1 MKALLAATTVAIG
14 LILVGAIGGR
24 APDPVSTQP
33 AVSTPVQGADAA
45 AGLVML
51 EKEPD
56 LVPHLFSN
64 QCFMAAAYRRYQ
76 IPASGLDDAHA
87 AAGNLDPYFVDM
99 VYVATDQPCPG
110 TQAHTAQHTLT
121 QQAIQ

>member
-1 MKALLAATTVAIG
+1 MKALLAATAVATG

-24 APDPVSTQP
+24 TPGPAPAQP
-33 AVSTPVQGADAA
+33 AVSTPAQGADAA

-51 EKEPD
+51 EKEPA
-56 LVPHLFSN
+56 LVPHAFSN

-76 IPASGLDDAHA
+76 LSASGLDDAQA
-87 AAGNLDPYFVDM
+87 TASNLDAYFVDM

-110 TQAHTAQHTLT
+110 TQAHTAQRTPTLQT
-121 QQAIQ
+121 IQ